1 MEQVELERRLAQSPL
16 LAGVSLPAE
25 QARVQSFPAGHIL
38 SDRPGGVPSVGLI
51 LSGRVE
57 VYSVAL
63 DGKDVQ
69 LSTLPAGECFGVCN
83 LLAGAE
89 LETVLRCGEETEVLY
104 IPKPVLLACMERDAG
119 LSLRYAELCNQKLQF
134 LLRRIELLTM
144 QSCRGRVIA
153 HLLAGQDRNGC
164 VKPTG
169 SREDLARQPGGAVP
183 GTGGPSIH
191 GRPAVR
197 GKSPHRAGYARAG
210 KAALPPLPHQMI
222 RKGSTVP
229 MKKLLSLFCTLSL
242 SAALLAG
249 CSGGNGNT
257 NAAADGAESTS
268 PTLTEPETTSQQETA
283 APVDV
288 NVMALKGPTAMGM
301 VEFMSQ
307 ADTGELTDNNYHFS
321 ITAATDE
328 VSAALAQGTT
338 DLAAVPA
345 NLASVLYNNTEG
357 GVQVLAINT
366 LGVLYIVE
374 SGDTVHS
381 VEDLRGKTIYASG
394 KGNTPEYAL
403 NYVLTQNGIDPASD
417 VTIEWK
423 SEQAE
428 CLSALMAEENTI
440 AMLPQPFVT
449 TAQTKSENIRVAL
462 DLTEEWDEIQAE
474 SDAPSTLVTGVVVGR
489 TEFVAEH
496 PEAVSAF
503 LEHYRASVE
512 YVNANVD
519 EAAQL
524 VGQYEIVAA
533 EVAQKALPECNIVF
547 IEGVE
552 MKDSL
557 SGYLSVLFEQ
567 NPKSVGGALPDDAFY
582 YSR

>member
-1 MEQVELERRLAQSPL
+1 
-16 LAGVSLPAE
+16 
-25 QARVQSFPAGHIL
+25 
-38 SDRPGGVPSVGLI
+38 
-51 LSGRVE
+51 
-57 VYSVAL
+57 
-63 DGKDVQ
+63 
-69 LSTLPAGECFGVCN
+69 
-83 LLAGAE
+83 
-89 LETVLRCGEETEVLY
+89 
-104 IPKPVLLACMERDAG
+104 
-119 LSLRYAELCNQKLQF
+119 
-134 LLRRIELLTM
+134 
-144 QSCRGRVIA
+144 
-153 HLLAGQDRNGC
+153 
-164 VKPTG
+164 
-169 SREDLARQPGGAVP
+169 
-183 GTGGPSIH
+183 
-191 GRPAVR
+191 
-197 GKSPHRAGYARAG
+197 
-210 KAALPPLPHQMI
+210 
-222 RKGSTVP
+222 
-229 MKKLLSLFCTLSL
+229 MKKLLSLFCALSL

-249 CSGGNGNT
+249 CSVGNGDA
-257 NAAADGAESTS
+257 NATADGAESTS
-268 PTLTEPETTSQQETA
+268 PTVTEPETTPPEETS

-307 ADTGELTDNNYHFS
+307 TDAGELTDNNYHFS

-381 VEDLRGKTIYASG
+381 VEDLRGKTIYATGQGANPEYILTKWGKTIYASG